1 MHSLRDSVRRYFL
14 VLFFNSLEII
24 ENIVAKRTGF
34 WVPETV
40 YQKMCSAAT
49 PCYVIF
55 SLFSSVTSGF
65 STWQTWPGCAPA
77 VQHHS
82 LQPVTF
88 EGWKWS
94 SITLWKGGD
103 ARLMWL
109 WGAGFSTKS
118 PQAVCSDC
126 RDTPDLLQIFGLGLL
141 RCLKFLF
148 RKGSRFDGTRD
159 KQSNSKAWHHI
170 LCCNFLQWFL
180 VWYPDALEGNQT
192 SSKACSGWGDKYLAR
207 FVIVDARPSTQC
219 VFFCDQCLQQS
230 EGDLPER
237 LWQSGFRGARKQ
249 MLETVM
255 PTQLRAAGTL
265 VHSMNCNQ

>member
-1 MHSLRDSVRRYFL
+1 MSGDISWYCTFFQFTGNNRKYRCKEDRLLGARDSL
-14 VLFFNSLEII
+14 SKNVL
-24 ENIVAKRTGF
+24 
-34 WVPETV
+34 
-40 YQKMCSAAT
+40 CSYT
-49 PCYVIF
+49 MLCHIF

-88 EGWKWS
+88 EGWKWP

-109 WGAGFSTKS
+109 WGAGFSKKR

-141 RCLKFLF
+141 RWLKFWF

-170 LCCNFLQWFL
+170 VYPLLQFPPM
-180 VWYPDALEGNQT
+180 VP
-192 SSKACSGWGDKYLAR
+192 
-207 FVIVDARPSTQC
+207 C
-219 VFFCDQCLQQS
+219 VVSWCL
-230 EGDLPER
+230 R
-237 LWQSGFRGARKQ
+237 RK
-249 MLETVM
+249 
-255 PTQLRAAGTL
+255 
-265 VHSMNCNQ
+265 SD